1 MKGAEYAFTKVTEAE
16 PGYADGWLNVAR
28 ALIQEGETER
38 AKPFIQKSLAVNP
51 DLGRTYYFR
60 ALIEKADGDYDAAL
74 KDLAIVD
81 AKYPRDRVV
90 WNQVARLQFLK
101 RNYKDSIAALK
112 QGGGDRSRRFT
123 DALHR
128 HARVPR
134 NWRHCVRRARTEA
147 LPALQGR

>member
-1 MKGAEYAFTKVTEAE
+1 AEERADLGVAAEGVDGPWQAAAEEQTRERWNDWGIGLLLQGDVKGAEYAFTKVTEAE
-16 PGYADGWLNVAR
+16 TNYADGWLNVAR

-74 KDLAIVD
+74 KDLAIVNT
-81 AKYPRDRVV
+81 KYSRDRVV

-101 RNYKDSIAALK
+101 RN
-112 QGGGDRSRRFT
+112 
-123 DALHR
+123 
-128 HARVPR
+128 
-134 NWRHCVRRARTEA
+134 
-147 LPALQGR
+147 